1 MSPQSWHNLP
11 LAVHGNTYQDTEF
24 GNIEWRGNFVR
35 LIRKWD
41 VLNPFPQDSGESLK
55 EKAEI
60 LEEQERIDDTTKQCL
75 PDTRPVTC
83 KFLHTGLAHRGP
95 TQVQARWGLNPNR
108 GTQAPMPQ
116 QEAVYN

>member
-1 MSPQSWHNLP
+1 MTSC
-11 LAVHGNTYQDTEF
+11 
-24 GNIEWRGNFVR
+24 R
-35 LIRKWD
+35 
-41 VLNPFPQDSGESLK
+41 
-55 EKAEI
+55 
-60 LEEQERIDDTTKQCL
+60 QCL